1 MIDFFRIKL
10 YRHIQ
15 SMSSLCLKL
24 HLLWLLKLE
33 IYVVKNIEIAINCY
47 IGVF

>member
-1 MIDFFRIKL
+1 MIDFSELNCTDIE
-10 YRHIQ
+10 

-33 IYVVKNIEIAINCY
+33 IYVVRKIVIAINCY
-47 IGVF
+47 AGVF